1 MDDNIYN
8 NLKERLSEYKEKYPN
23 IVNLWEKVIKK
34 KRDDLKKT
42 FEECNNMIS
51 NIESLDSDL
60 PMKTIISL
68 YLLKI
73 YST

>member
-51 NIESLDSDL
+51 KIESLDSDL

>member
-1 MDDNIYN
+1 MEDNIYN

-51 NIESLDSDL
+51 NIESLDGDL

>member
-42 FEECNNMIS
+42 FEECNNMIN

>member
-1 MDDNIYN
+1 MEDNIYN